1 MRSSIRFFAFIAIAA
16 SPLAMQVQP
25 GNAQPKGSSEGT
37 LVVEVDGFRNSE
49 GRARAGLFRS
59 DDGFPLDVDE
69 VDTKVEAPIEG
80 KKARLKFTD
89 VPHGTYSVVVYHDED
104 ADGSLDKNWVGM
116 PKEGAGIYK
125 PVTSR
130 LPPPDFE
137 DCKFRFDKAK
147 LEVNISLNYR

>member
-1 MRSSIRFFAFIAIAA
+1 MRSLIRFCVFVAIAA
-16 SPLAMQVQP
+16 GPLAMHVET
-25 GNAQPKGSSEGT
+25 GSAQSKSASGGT

-59 DDGFPLDVDE
+59 DEGFPLDVDD
-69 VDTKVEAPIEG
+69 VDTKVEAPIKN
-80 KKARLKFTD
+80 KKATLKFTD

-116 PKEGAGIYK
+116 PTEGAGVYK

-147 LEVNISLNYR
+147 LGVKISLNYR

>member
-1 MRSSIRFFAFIAIAA
+1 MRPLIRLFVFVAIAA
-16 SPLAMQVQP
+16 GPLAMQVQP
-25 GNAQPKGSSEGT
+25 GNAQSKSSSGGT

-69 VDTKVEAPIEG
+69 VDTKAEAPIEG
-80 KKARLKFTD
+80 KKATLKFTD

-104 ADGSLDKNWVGM
+104 ADGSLDTNWMGM

-130 LPPPDFE
+130 LPPPDFD
-137 DCKFRFDKAK
+137 DCKFSFDKAR
-147 LEVNISLNYR
+147 LEVKITLNHL